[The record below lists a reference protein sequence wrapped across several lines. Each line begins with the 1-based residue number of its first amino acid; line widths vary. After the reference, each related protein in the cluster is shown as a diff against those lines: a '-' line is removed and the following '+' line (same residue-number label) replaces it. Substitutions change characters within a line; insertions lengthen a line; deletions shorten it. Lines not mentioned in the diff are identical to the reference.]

1 MLAVISSG
9 FPRGI
14 ESIDWIMKSL
24 FKTLKSIAFG
34 QNVHE
39 VLKKFGNSIFSHLF
53 VHILLF
59 AADNNFADVFCIVFH
74 E

>member
-1 MLAVISSG
+1 
-9 FPRGI
+9 
-14 ESIDWIMKSL
+14 MKSL
-24 FKTLKSIAFG
+24 FKTLKSIAFVK
-34 QNVHE
+34 NVHE